1 MSLLQ
6 CRLTAAVFSNVSVR
20 QCRLEAARFC
30 NVSVRQ
36 CRLEAAI
43 VQHGHQSSMPP
54 RGGNI

>member
-6 CRLTAAVFSNVSVR
+6 CRLTAAVFS
-20 QCRLEAARFC
+20 